1 MWGVHK
7 ITAITTKWAHR
18 DSEITGLRAD
28 WNRDIPALIAQVN
41 LINQEIPALKT
52 RMDSMYQHMF
62 PKKVAVE
69 TKSPARLTDAGKE
82 IAEALKAEEIVAQH
96 AKELEQL
103 VQQNKPDTVYDLQQV
118 CFSVVEKHLPDM
130 LSAAQMRIAK
140 DTALNRGIPLDMV
153 LSVVAVLLRDK
164 LISEQGWASESAE
177 SEDK

>member
-177 SEDK
+177 SEGK